1 MSQASPK
8 IYGQTFEAQRT
19 NGAGPQRILQ
29 LPKPTLRERLQSI
42 WPHREDLTVAGREIK
57 GGIVLHPIVA
67 TTILGLLVTL
77 GLAFRSELNWQHDQ
91 LVILTTQKQ
100 DAEKAAS
107 QEHIDR
113 ANQESADK
121 AWREKMT
128 NQMNDLKLVVQNS
141 GKSRGR

>member
-1 MSQASPK
+1 M
-8 IYGQTFEAQRT
+8 
-19 NGAGPQRILQ
+19 
-29 LPKPTLRERLQSI
+29 
-42 WPHREDLTVAGREIK
+42 AGREIK